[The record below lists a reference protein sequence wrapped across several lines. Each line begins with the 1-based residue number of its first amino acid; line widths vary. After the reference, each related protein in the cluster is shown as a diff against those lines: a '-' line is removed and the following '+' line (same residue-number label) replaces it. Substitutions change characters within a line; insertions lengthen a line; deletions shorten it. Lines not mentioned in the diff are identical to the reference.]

1 MGRTHFSGP
10 VTGPYTTIA
19 FRTGNLALSTAD
31 QLLAAITIPFENARL
46 VKIRL
51 RTLNIGT
58 GTLTAHKVRRVAAQN
73 GVVVVGDTQVLSA
86 DGGAI
91 AANSLNTIHATSTVP
106 TLLATQ
112 RDFTQ
117 AQQLGIFGSTDGG
130 TANQVAGE
138 VVFVVQGETSP
149 SLDND

>member
-10 VTGPYTTIA
+10 VIGAYSVMP

-31 QLLAAITIPFENARL
+31 QLLAVITVPYESARL

-51 RTLNIGT
+51 RTLNLGT
-58 GTLTAHKVRRVAAQN
+58 GTLTAFKVRRAAAQA
-73 GVVVVGDTQVLSA
+73 GVVAVGDTQVLSA

-91 AANSLNTIHATSTVP
+91 PANSLITIHATVTSP
-106 TLLATQ
+106 TLLPTQ
-112 RDFTQ
+112 RDYIQ

-138 VVFVVQGETSP
+138 VVFIVQGETSP